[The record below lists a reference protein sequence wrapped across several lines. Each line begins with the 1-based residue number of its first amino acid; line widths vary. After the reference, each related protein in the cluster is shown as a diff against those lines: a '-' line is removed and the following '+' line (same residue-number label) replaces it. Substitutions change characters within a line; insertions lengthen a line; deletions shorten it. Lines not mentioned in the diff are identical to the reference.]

1 MARACVFCRILDGH
15 APAHLVW
22 SDAEHAAFLDT
33 SPITPGHLLLVTRAH
48 VPRAEDLSAEAHAR
62 LFACARLLAPP
73 VADAAGA
80 PRTGIAVEGYGVP
93 HVHVHLVPV
102 WRGGDLDPCRQ
113 SPASDAD
120 LRAAADRLRAALA
133 AAGLEAAR

>member
-1 MARACVFCRILDGH
+1 MAGACVFCRILDGS
-15 APAHLVW
+15 APAHVVW
-22 SDAEHAAFLDT
+22 SDADHAAFLDT
-33 SPITPGHLLLVTRAH
+33 TPITAGHLLLVTRAH
-48 VPRAEDLSAEAHAR
+48 VPRVEDLSAEAHAR

-73 VADAAGA
+73 VANAAGA

-113 SPASDAD
+113 APAAEDD
-120 LRAAADRLRAALA
+120 LRAAAGRLRSAIA
-133 AAGLEAAR
+133 AAGLVAEW

>member
-1 MARACVFCRILDGH
+1 MACVFCSILEGR
-15 APAHLVW
+15 APAHVVW
-22 SDAEHAAFLDT
+22 RDADHAAFLDT
-33 SPITPGHLLLVTRAH
+33 SPIAPGHLLLVTRAH

-62 LFACARLLAPP
+62 LFACARLLAPA

-93 HVHVHLVPV
+93 HVHVHMVPV

-113 SPASDAD
+113 SAASGAE
-120 LRAAADRLRAALA
+120 LRAAAVRLRGAIE
-133 AAGLEAAR
+133 AAGLEASR